1 MNLNK
6 RQKIILDRLL
16 KKYENSKS
24 YKGENSV
31 RQSFAVEP
39 SKIFEKY
46 EDDFADLDEVRNF
59 EQEVAWLQQS
69 GLIDIVYKDNHI
81 AKIIAI
87 DEENVWNQL
96 RYILGVKE
104 KKILLQESLDFYT
117 SCLDKHAVIKNFCDV
132 QIERI
137 NQGKKELYPLESAK
151 IIVAFLDY
159 ILNNQQEILERELS
173 IEVAHDSK
181 VWEKS
186 YRSQVCKILRESG
199 SFDELASQELNAK
212 EFEKKILE
220 ELNVYPNPS
229 YVYFKGGAKI
239 FFDNGDVVSVLR
251 DRPLA
256 LPSTILKKIAQ
267 IKVLEK
273 NLMTVENL
281 TSFNRVQHNDTFFVY
296 LSGYHNT
303 AKRNFIQLVK
313 QQNESLDFY
322 HFGDIDPDGLL
333 ILENL
338 KLKTEI
344 DFRPYCMGVDQLK
357 KYEKYCKPLVEND
370 RTKAEDLIKS
380 GKYVETVQYML
391 DNNVKLEQE
400 IISWDNKEA
409 EVNC

>member
-6 RQKIILDRLL
+6 RQKLILDKLL

-46 EDDFADLDEVRNF
+46 EDDFADLDEVKNF
-59 EQEVAWLQQS
+59 EQDVAWLQQS
-69 GLIDIVYKDNHI
+69 GLIDIVYKDSHI

-96 RYILGVKE
+96 RNILGVKE

-117 SCLDKHAVIKNFCDV
+117 SCQDKHSVIKNFCNS

-137 NQGKKELYPLESAK
+137 NQGKKELYPLESTK
-151 IIVAFLDY
+151 NIVAFLDY

-173 IEVAHDSK
+173 VEVAHDSK

-199 SFDELASQELNAK
+199 CFDELASQESEIK

-229 YVYFKGGAKI
+229 YVHFKGNAKI
-239 FFDNGDVVSVLR
+239 IFDNGDIISVLR

-256 LPSTILKKIAQ
+256 LPFTILNTITKIE
-267 IKVLEK
+267 IFEK
-273 NLMTVENL
+273 TLMTVENL
-281 TSFNRVQHNDTFFVY
+281 TSFNRVQHDNTFFVY

-303 AKRNFIQLVK
+303 AKRKFIQLIK
-313 QQNESLDFY
+313 NQNETLEFY

-338 KLKTEI
+338 KYKTGI
-344 DFRPYCMGVDQLK
+344 DFKPFCMGVEQLK
-357 KYEKYCKPLVEND
+357 KYERYCKPLVEND
-370 RTKAEDLIKS
+370 TVKADGLIKS

-400 IISWDNKEA
+400 IISWNEK
-409 EVNC
+409 CQ

>member
-1 MNLNK
+1 MNLSA
-6 RQKIILDRLL
+6 RQKLILTKLL
-16 KKYENSKS
+16 QKYEKSKS

-39 SKIFEKY
+39 SKIFAQY
-46 EDDFADLDEVRNF
+46 EDDFADVDEVKNF
-59 EQEVAWLQQS
+59 EQEVTLLQQADFVESVYS
-69 GLIDIVYKDNHI
+69 GNRI
-81 AKIIAI
+81 AKILAV
-87 DEENVWNQL
+87 DTENVWNQI
-96 RYILGVKE
+96 RGILGVKE
-104 KKILLQESLDFYT
+104 KKVLQQESLDFYA
-117 SCLDKHAVIKNFCDV
+117 SCLDKHSVISGFCKT

-137 NQGKKELYPLESAK
+137 EQGKKESYPLDTAK
-151 IIVAFLDY
+151 VIVAFLDY

-181 VWEKS
+181 LWEKS

-199 SFDELASQELNAK
+199 AFDELASQELDPK

-229 YVYFKGGAKI
+229 YVHFKGNAKI
-239 FFDNGDVVSVLR
+239 FFDNGDVMSVLQE
-251 DRPLA
+251 RPLA
-256 LPSTILKKIAQ
+256 LPSTILNSITKIEIAE
-267 IKVLEK
+267 KV
-273 NLMTVENL
+273 LMTVENL

-313 QQNESLDFY
+313 QQNESLEFY

-338 KLKTEI
+338 KLKTGI
-344 DFRPYCMGVDQLK
+344 DFKPYCMSVDQLK
-357 KYEKYCKPLVEND
+357 QYARYCKPLVEND
-370 RTKAEDLIKS
+370 RVKADGLIKS
-380 GKYVETVQYML
+380 GKYVEIAQYMQ

-400 IISWDNKEA
+400 IVSWNEQ
-409 EVNC
+409 

>member
-6 RQKIILDRLL
+6 RQKLILDKLL

-31 RQSFAVEP
+31 RQFFAVEP

-46 EDDFADLDEVRNF
+46 EDDFADLDEVKNF

-96 RYILGVKE
+96 RNILGVKE

-117 SCLDKHAVIKNFCDV
+117 SCLVKHAAIKNFCNA

-151 IIVAFLDY
+151 NIVAFLDY

-199 SFDELASQELNAK
+199 CFDELASQELEIK

-229 YVYFKGGAKI
+229 YVHFKG
-239 FFDNGDVVSVLR
+239 
-251 DRPLA
+251 
-256 LPSTILKKIAQ
+256 
-267 IKVLEK
+267 
-273 NLMTVENL
+273 
-281 TSFNRVQHNDTFFVY
+281 
-296 LSGYHNT
+296 
-303 AKRNFIQLVK
+303 NF
-313 QQNESLDFY
+313 
-322 HFGDIDPDGLL
+322 
-333 ILENL
+333 
-338 KLKTEI
+338 
-344 DFRPYCMGVDQLK
+344 
-357 KYEKYCKPLVEND
+357 
-370 RTKAEDLIKS
+370 
-380 GKYVETVQYML
+380 
-391 DNNVKLEQE
+391 
-400 IISWDNKEA
+400 
-409 EVNC
+409 

>member
-1 MNLNK
+1 MNLNH
-6 RQKIILDRLL
+6 RQKLILEKLL
-16 KKYENSKS
+16 HKYENSKS

-31 RQSFAVEP
+31 HQSFALDP

-46 EDDFADLDEVRNF
+46 DDDFTNLDDVKNF
-59 EQEVAWLQQS
+59 EQEVALLQQADLVEIKS
-69 GLIDIVYKDNHI
+69 RENHI
-81 AKIIAI
+81 VKILSI
-87 DEENVWNQL
+87 DAENVWSQI
-96 RYILGVKE
+96 RSILGVKD
-104 KKILLQESLDFYT
+104 KKSLLQESLDFYT
-117 SCLDKHAVIKNFCDV
+117 SYLGKNAVISSFCNS

-137 NQGKKELYPLESAK
+137 NQEKKESYSLDSAK
-151 IIVAFLDY
+151 MILAFLDY

-181 VWEKS
+181 AWEKS

-199 SFDELASQELNAK
+199 LYDELASEETDAK

-229 YVYFKGGAKI
+229 YVHFKGNAKI
-239 FFDNGDVVSVLR
+239 FFDNGDVINVLR
-251 DRPLA
+251 ERPLA
-256 LPSTILKKIAQ
+256 LPSTILNSIAKIEIQ
-267 IKVLEK
+267 ENV
-273 NLMTVENL
+273 LMTVENL

-303 AKRNFIQLVK
+303 AKRKFLQLIK
-313 QQNESLDFY
+313 NQNDSLNFY

-338 KLKTEI
+338 RLKTGI
-344 DFRPYCMGVDQLK
+344 DFKPYCMGVEQLQ

-370 RTKAEDLIKS
+370 VVKTKGLINS
-380 GKYVETVQYML
+380 GKYIETAQYML

-400 IISWDNKEA
+400 IISWNER
-409 EVNC
+409 E

>member
-6 RQKIILDRLL
+6 RQKLILDKLL

-59 EQEVAWLQQS
+59 EQEVAGLQQS

-96 RYILGVKE
+96 RNILGVKE

-137 NQGKKELYPLESAK
+137 NQGKKELYPLESVK

-199 SFDELASQELNAK
+199 CFDELASQESEIK

-229 YVYFKGGAKI
+229 YVHFKGNAKI
-239 FFDNGDVVSVLR
+239 IFDNGDIISVLR

-256 LPSTILKKIAQ
+256 LPSTILNSITKIDIFEKK
-267 IKVLEK
+267 
-273 NLMTVENL
+273 LMTVENL
-281 TSFNRVQHNDTFFVY
+281 TSFNRVQHDNSFFVY

-303 AKRNFIQLVK
+303 AKRKFIQLIK
-313 QQNESLDFY
+313 NQNETLEFY

-338 KLKTEI
+338 KYKTGI
-344 DFRPYCMGVDQLK
+344 DFQPFCMGVEQLK
-357 KYEKYCKPLVEND
+357 KYERYCKTLVEND
-370 RTKAEDLIKS
+370 TVKADGLIKS

-400 IISWDNKEA
+400 IISWNEK
-409 EVNC
+409 